1 MIDYNPALFEKKRE
15 LLGLTRK
22 QLADECKVAV
32 GTIYNIE
39 AQPSKS
45 TASITLLIGLVLDWL
60 ADEQG
65 KLDEFYILEGE

>member
-15 LLGLTRK
+15 ILGLSRK
-22 QLADECKVAV
+22 QLADECKVTRA
-32 GTIYNIE
+32 TIRNIE
-39 AQPSKS
+39 TQ
-45 TASITLLIGLVLDWL
+45 TAGSAASTLLVGLVLDWL